1 MASERKIQSVLK
13 NLDFEK
19 IHGYMESVGWKW
31 ALPYYPYRMEVP
43 TVERIKEFVAEGV
56 AKVIDSN
63 ENNVMSTSGGFWFIK
78 NGSQIAVLFSIESYD
93 SW

>member
-1 MASERKIQSVLK
+1 MASRRKIQSVLR

-19 IHGYMESVGWKW
+19 IHRYMESTGWKW
-31 ALPYYPYRMEVP
+31 TLPGDPYRMEVP
-43 TVERIKEFVAEGV
+43 TVERLKSFVSENT
-56 AKVIDSN
+56 AKIIDSN
-63 ENNVMSTSGGFWFIK
+63 ENNVMSTCGGFWFIK

>member
-1 MASERKIQSVLK
+1 MASRRKIQSVLR

-19 IHGYMESVGWKW
+19 IHRYMVTTDWKW
-31 ALPYYPYRMEVP
+31 VTPHDPYKMEVP
-43 TVERIKEFVAEGV
+43 SVERIKEFVAEGV

-78 NGSQIAVLFSIESYD
+78 NGKRLTVTFTIDSYD